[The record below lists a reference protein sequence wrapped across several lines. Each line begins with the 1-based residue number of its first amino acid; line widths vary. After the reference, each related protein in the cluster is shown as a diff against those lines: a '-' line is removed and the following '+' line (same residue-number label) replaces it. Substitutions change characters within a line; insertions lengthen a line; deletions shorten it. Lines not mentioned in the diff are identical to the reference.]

1 MASAHSSSLPRLGDQ
16 SVNIGDTERLISAVV
31 GGCALLIGLS
41 KLSLTSVV
49 ALAAGGALLARGL
62 TGHCQIYDALEM
74 STADE
79 GSLCCGSQK
88 AGHRHSASDA
98 AVAAT
103 GELPPF

>member
-1 MASAHSSSLPRLGDQ
+1 MASAHPSSLPRLGDQ
-16 SVNIGDTERLISAVV
+16 PINVGDTERIISAVI
-31 GGCALLIGLS
+31 GGGALLLGLS

-62 TGHCQIYDALEM
+62 TGHCGLYEALEM

-79 GSLCCGSQK
+79 GSSCCGSQK
-88 AGHRHSASDA
+88 PAHHHSASDA

>member
-1 MASAHSSSLPRLGDQ
+1 MVSAHPSSLPRLGDQ
-16 SVNIGDTERLISAVV
+16 AVNVGDTERIISAVV
-31 GGCALLIGLS
+31 GGCALLFGLS

-62 TGHCQIYDALEM
+62 TGHCRIYDALEM
-74 STADE
+74 STAGE
-79 GSLCCGSQK
+79 GSFCCGSEK
-88 AGHRHSASDA
+88 GAHHHSASDA